1 MDRKGFTLI
10 ELVMVLILIG
20 IIAVVAIPR
29 LSDVTATNAGAF
41 AKKLRADMRYA
52 QDLAMTRN
60 QRARITFR
68 TLPNGYDITLGGN
81 PVTDPATGSPFS
93 ITLNTGQYA
102 GISISA
108 VEFSG
113 SYIEFNTLG
122 VPFESGGMLAV
133 SKSVT
138 VSGGGINQNVTVQ
151 PQTGAVN

>member
-1 MDRKGFTLI
+1 MNRKGFTLI

-20 IIAVVAIPR
+20 IIAVVAIPK
-29 LSDVTATNAGAF
+29 LSDITATNAGAF

-60 QRARITFR
+60 QRARVTFR
-68 TLPNGYDITLGGN
+68 TSPNGYDITLGGN

-108 VEFSG
+108 VEFAG
-113 SYIEFNTLG
+113 SYVEFNTLG
-122 VPFESGGMLAV
+122 VPFESGGMLAA

-138 VSGGGINQNVTVQ
+138 VSGGSISQNVTVQ